1 MFCITSCLTPRCSE
15 RLYHKRALFIKMIGR
30 IDDNPLGGMTVC
42 HVAQFRDHEAVA
54 YLKVINREVGNLETD
69 TMDTGHCSIF
79 EFDDGKATLAMQA
92 HWTTRTGQWDRDNS
106 GQFGF

>member
-1 MFCITSCLTPRCSE
+1 
-15 RLYHKRALFIKMIGR
+15 MIGG

-92 HWTTRTGQWDRDNS
+92 HCENGTMGQ
-106 GQFGF
+106 GQFGTIWILKLPK

>member
-1 MFCITSCLTPRCSE
+1 
-15 RLYHKRALFIKMIGR
+15 MIGR

-92 HWTTRTGQWDRDNS
+92 LELDDLTLLCSTLFEIRIKLQPIVI
-106 GQFGF
+106 

>member
-15 RLYHKRALFIKMIGR
+15 RLNHKCALFIKMIGR

-79 EFDDGKATLAMQA
+79 EFNDGKATLAMQA
-92 HWTTRTGQWDRDNS
+92 HCENGTMGQ
-106 GQFGF
+106 GQFGTI